1 MSAPAADSVHLLE
14 QLVED
19 QAQRL
24 ARAEHALQA
33 AQDRLARIYSTVPS
47 SLWVVDSSGR
57 ILNANHRAQQLLA
70 VTCDRLL
77 GSQLQSFFILDD
89 KSDLLTRLA
98 QLQDGETLRLETH
111 FVAEDQTGRA
121 VLLYASRADADQF
134 VLAGLDVSDQ
144 RRMEVE
150 LRHALKMEAVGSLA
164 AGIAHE
170 INTPL
175 QYVGD
180 NLDFLQE
187 AFRDVDS
194 LLALHRRAC
203 AELPPARREP
213 LAAAERQADLDF
225 LHQETPDA
233 FARTREG
240 LQRVGE
246 IVGSM
251 REFMHPGRER
261 LSLTDLNRSLQSAL
275 TLTRNAVK
283 HVADVETDFGDIPQ
297 VECNPGDVGQV
308 LINLIVNASQAITE
322 SGIQPGRIRVAT
334 RHDGEA
340 VLITVADNG
349 PGIPAEIQG
358 RVYDPF
364 FTTKGVGQG
373 TGQGLSLC
381 RTIVCDRHGG
391 DIWFETPDTG
401 GTRFHIRLPIA
412 AARKPEATT
421 ADKSEEEVE

>member
-1 MSAPAADSVHLLE
+1 MSAPAESVSLLE
-14 QLVED
+14 PLAED
-19 QAQRL
+19 PSRRL
-24 ARAEHALQA
+24 ADAEQALQA
-33 AQDRLARIYSTVPS
+33 AQGRLARVYSTVPS
-47 SLWVVDSSGR
+47 SIWVIASDGAVLS
-57 ILNANHRAQQLLA
+57 ANRRAEQLLSIPSEQLVGA
-70 VTCDRLL
+70 
-77 GSQLQSFFILDD
+77 SLQSFFTLDD
-89 KSDLLTRLA
+89 GGDLLAHLA
-98 QLQDGETLRLETH
+98 QLHDGETLRLEAH
-111 FVAEDQTGRA
+111 FVAQDQTGLA
-121 VLLYASRADADQF
+121 VLLYASKADDQF
-134 VLAGLDVSDQ
+134 VVAGLDVSEQ

-180 NLDFLQE
+180 NLDFLEQ

-203 AELPPARREP
+203 AALPPDARET
-213 LAAAERQADLDF
+213 LTAAERQVDLDF
-225 LHQETPDA
+225 LRQEAPAA
-233 FARTREG
+233 FLRSREG
-240 LQRVGE
+240 LNRVGE

-261 LSLTDLNRSLQSAL
+261 LSLADLNRSLESAF

-283 HVADVETDFGDIPQ
+283 HVAQVEINLGEIPP

-308 LINLIVNASQAITE
+308 FINLIVNAAQAIAE
-322 SGIQPGRIRVAT
+322 SGIQPGLIRAAT
-334 RHDGEA
+334 CRRGDH
-340 VLITVADNG
+340 VLVSISDNG
-349 PGIPAEIQG
+349 PGIPASIQG

-381 RTIVCDRHGG
+381 RTIVRDRHGG
-391 DIWFETPDTG
+391 EIWFETPQEG
-401 GTRFHIRLPIA
+401 GTTFFVQLPVTA
-412 AARKPEATT
+412 PRKPEAAP
-421 ADKSEEEVE
+421 ADMPREA